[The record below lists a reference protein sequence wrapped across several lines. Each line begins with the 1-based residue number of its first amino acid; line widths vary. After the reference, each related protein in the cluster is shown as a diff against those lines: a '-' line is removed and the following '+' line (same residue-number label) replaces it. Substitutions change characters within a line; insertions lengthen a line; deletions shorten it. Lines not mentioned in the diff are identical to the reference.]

1 MGNVNFCV
9 ICVIKIEF
17 VNFKK
22 FSLPDF
28 INKILYQKFSIGWKM
43 MKKVKW
49 FLEIKD
55 MIGILVGT
63 ALCGFA
69 YSLFL
74 IPFKASP
81 GGVGGIAQIFYYLS
95 DLPAG
100 IAMAIINIPLFFI
113 GLYSFGKLFSFK
125 TIFAIIA
132 FSFFTDLFAPKNM
145 LLFESIKPFLYPI
158 NEKAFSFTD
167 EYLLAVI
174 AGSLLSGAG
183 FGLVIKCNASTGG
196 TDIPALL
203 LRKKFGL
210 SIGNGYLI
218 IDTVIIF
225 MIGIVFKNGNLILWG
240 LMSLF
245 ISSKACDFMIE
256 GQSYTK
262 GVFIV
267 TAKTELVR
275 NFIWND
281 LERGCT
287 IFYGKGAYSNEE
299 REIIYT
305 VIGRRELSRLKQG
318 IKQIDNEAFVTI
330 NDVYEA
336 LGKGFRRF

>member
-1 MGNVNFCV
+1 MLQRN
-9 ICVIKIEF
+9 
-17 VNFKK
+17 
-22 FSLPDF
+22 
-28 INKILYQKFSIGWKM
+28 W
-43 MKKVKW
+43 
-49 FLEIKD
+49 LEEAKD
-55 MIGILVGT
+55 LAGILLGT
-63 ALCGFA
+63 ALCGIAF
-69 YSLFL
+69 SMFL

-81 GGVGGIAQIFYYLS
+81 GGVGGIAQIFFYIFEI
-95 DLPAG
+95 PAG
-100 IAMAIINIPLFFI
+100 IAMAIINIPLFII
-113 GLYSFGKLFSFK
+113 GVISFGKLFGFK
-125 TIFAIIA
+125 TIFAILSTSLFTEL
-132 FSFFTDLFAPKNM
+132 FSATTFLKID
-145 LLFESIKPFLYPI
+145 SIKPFLYQI
-158 NEKAFSFTD
+158 NEKAYSFTD
-167 EYLLAVI
+167 EYLLAVL
-174 AGSLLSGAG
+174 AGSLLAGVG
-183 FGLVIKCNASTGG
+183 FGLVIKFNGSTGG

-225 MIGIVFKNGNLILWG
+225 LIGIVFKNGNLILWG
-240 LMSLF
+240 LMALF
-245 ISSKACDFMIE
+245 ISSKACDFIIE

-267 TAKTELVR
+267 TKHSDLVKS
-275 NFIWND
+275 FIWEE

-287 IFYGKGAYSNEE
+287 VYYGKGAYSNEE

-318 IKQIDNEAFVTI
+318 IKRIDSNAFVTI